1 MLYLSICLCRLQF
14 LSSVSYSFQSKG
26 RSLASLG
33 SFVPRYFI
41 PFDVVVNGIV
51 SLISLSHLSL
61 LLYRNVANVC
71 ALILYPETLPISLVS
86 SSSFLIASLGFYRY
100 SIMLSENGERSTY
113 SFPI

>member
-51 SLISLSHLSL
+51 SLISLSVYSL
-61 LLYRNVANVC
+61 LVLGMQW
-71 ALILYPETLPISLVS
+71 ISV
-86 SSSFLIASLGFYRY
+86 Y
-100 SIMLSENGERSTY
+100 
-113 SFPI
+113 

>member
-1 MLYLSICLCRLQF
+1 MLYLFICLCRLQF
-14 LSSVSYSFQSKG
+14 LSSVSYSFPSNG

-41 PFDVVVNGIV
+41 LYDVVVNGIV

-61 LLYRNVANVC
+61 LLYRNVTNFC

>member
-41 PFDVVVNGIV
+41 PFDVVVSGIV
-51 SLISLSHLSL
+51 SLISISHLSL
-61 LLYRNVANVC
+61 LLYRNVANFC
-71 ALILYPETLPISLVS
+71 ALLLYPETLPISLVS